1 MKKIL
6 LLVVAATMAAVNV
19 NAQCEDLKNEISL
32 SYGFGSLS
40 QIGDGL
46 GEGLGMAFF
55 SNTEYDD
62 GFILGPIS
70 AEYFYHLN
78 NPRLAIGG
86 IFSYS
91 KWDSDVQKRGGSH
104 EKVGERKRN
113 YFSVMP
119 AVKWYWTNKNSFGF
133 YSKAAV
139 GAAFLNSTE
148 KEFSTGKSN
157 DDNGTYFMFQL
168 SLIGLEF
175 GKQFRGFAELGVG
188 HQGFAVAGL
197 RYKF

>member
-1 MKKIL
+1 MKKVL
-6 LLVVAATMAAVNV
+6 LMVIAAMMAAVNV
-19 NAQCEDLKNEISL
+19 NAQCEDLKNELSL

-40 QIGDGL
+40 QLGDGL
-46 GEGLGMAFF
+46 GEGLVMIF
-55 SNTEYDD
+55 SDTENDD

-70 AEYFYHLN
+70 AEYFCHLN

-86 IFSYS
+86 FVSYS
-91 KWDSDVQKRGGSH
+91 KWDSDIVKRGGSH

-119 AVKWYWTNKNSFGF
+119 ALKWYWSNKNSFGC
-133 YSKAAV
+133 YSKAAAGV
-139 GAAFLNSTE
+139 AFLSSTE
-148 KEFSTGKSN
+148 KDSATAKSK
-157 DDNGTYFMFQL
+157 DENGTYFMFQL
-168 SLIGLEF
+168 SLIGIEF
-175 GKQFRGFAELGVG
+175 GHQFRGFAELGVG